1 MLRALGLRR
10 GAEVRRSPVER
21 RVAPHRT
28 GFRVALSL
36 LAAAAGGCGE
46 KNQAPA
52 AHDLT
57 HPTVDVTLPDVPF
70 AAVDAGIADI
80 GVEAEIAAVTG
91 APPGRIFYL
100 GTRAEALQI
109 GQIARISFTLPQEL
123 KELFGKVSFW
133 GILGPRV
140 DSEGRSPFEI
150 IDFMIDPNNGAVSVG
165 VKPLPGAYLDGG
177 TSLWHLVAEVGEG
190 EGLSYCAYG
199 LPIAE
204 EVREVPD
211 AGRQRR
217 DAGRQRDDAG
227 TEPADVLP
235 PPRDIARGETRP
247 RI

>member
-1 MLRALGLRR
+1 MSRALGLRC
-10 GAEVRRSPVER
+10 GAEVRRNPVER
-21 RVAPHRT
+21 RVAPR
-28 GFRVALSL
+28 RVGVRSALCL
-36 LAAAAGGCGE
+36 VAAAFGGCAE
-46 KNQAPA
+46 KSQAPA

-57 HPTVDVTLPDVPF
+57 HPTVDVTLPDVPVS
-70 AAVDAGIADI
+70 AVDAGIADI
-80 GVEAEIAAVTG
+80 GVEAQIMDLTG
-91 APPGRIFYL
+91 APPAKIFHL
-100 GTRAEALQI
+100 GTHTGPLRINQI
-109 GQIARISFTLPQEL
+109 TQISFTLPSKL
-123 KELFGKVSFW
+123 KDLFDKVEFW

-150 IDFMIDPNNGAVSVG
+150 VDFMIDPNTGAVSVG
-165 VKPLPGAYLDGG
+165 VKPLPGAYLEGG

-217 DAGRQRDDAG
+217 DAGRRRDDAG
-227 TEPADVLP
+227 IEPADIPP